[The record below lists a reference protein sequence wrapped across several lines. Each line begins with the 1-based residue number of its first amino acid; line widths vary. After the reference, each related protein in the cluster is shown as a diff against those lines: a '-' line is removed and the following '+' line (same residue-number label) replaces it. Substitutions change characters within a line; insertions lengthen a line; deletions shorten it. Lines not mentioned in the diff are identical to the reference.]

1 MGMLFNIPDAS
12 RKKQAEQISWLDWKP
27 GGQVCISID
36 ADCLARLL
44 AKNQL
49 HVQDFSCTDE
59 ASKQIVRGLLLDCLR
74 VP

>member
-1 MGMLFNIPDAS
+1 MGMVFNIPQTS
-12 RKKQAEQISWLDWKP
+12 RTNRAEQVSWLDWKP
-27 GGQVCISID
+27 GSQVCISID